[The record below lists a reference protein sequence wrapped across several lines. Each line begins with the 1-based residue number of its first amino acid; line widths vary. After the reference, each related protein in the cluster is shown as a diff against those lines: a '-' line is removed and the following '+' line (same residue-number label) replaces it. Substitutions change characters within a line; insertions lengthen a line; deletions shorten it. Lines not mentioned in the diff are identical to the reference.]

1 MYICMTGEVTEVRSQ
16 LQLVKADRD
25 RLSQELK
32 KAEQACLVFN
42 TEAISEKEA
51 TLRRAKTYAEVR
63 SRPST
68 LLDVYLELFRFVSM
82 LLSVYISSIMQTYSY
97 SYSIHTIHIH
107 IHNTYTIINIIER
120 SRSIAISRRGV
131 GSRQPNIEEQH
142 RQVHGF

>member
-1 MYICMTGEVTEVRSQ
+1 MYICMTGEMTEVRSQ

-25 RLSQELK
+25 RVAQELK

-42 TEAISEKEA
+42 TEAVSEKEA

-63 SRPST
+63 RSCH
-68 LLDVYLELFRFVSM
+68 LLAACLEGFFRFVSM

-107 IHNTYTIINIIER
+107 IHIRTYYYYRTKSLNCNLA
-120 SRSIAISRRGV
+120 SRSWKS
-131 GSRQPNIEEQH
+131 STKH
-142 RQVHGF
+142 